1 MRASLYLQI
10 PALFS
15 LLAASVDLAHGT
27 ERWSMSVEQP
37 RSNFISRVAVDFA
50 RQVKRE
56 SKGEL
61 DIQVSPNSTLFKRSE
76 VKAAV
81 ARGDIQLG
89 ELFMSVLGDEDP
101 LFELDS
107 IPFLAT
113 DYEQAQRLW
122 QASRPAIEQRLLKD
136 GVRLLYAVPWPP
148 QSLFSNKPIL
158 RMADFHGMKFRSYN
172 PTLSRT
178 ALLLGAEP
186 TSIDTEA
193 VPEAFR
199 SGRIDGML
207 TSSATGVDLRAWGF
221 ASHFHDIQAFI
232 PKNIAIVNEAAFQ
245 RLSASTRQALL
256 NAAKRAERQGW
267 ELSWALTGY
276 QIRMLE
282 RQGMTVVGEV
292 PAEIRSGLAAIGRK
306 LTWEWLDK
314 AGAPGREVLD
324 AYREA
329 PVQSGR

>member
-1 MRASLYLQI
+1 MKASRCLRI
-10 PALFS
+10 PALLS
-15 LLAASVDLAHGT
+15 LLAASVSLAHGT

-37 RSNFISRVAVDFA
+37 PSNFISRVALDFA

-61 DIQVSPNSTLFKRSE
+61 EIQVSPNSTLVKRPE
-76 VKAAV
+76 VKSAV

-89 ELFMSVLGDEDP
+89 ELFMSVLGNEDP
-101 LFELDS
+101 LFALDS

-122 QASRPAIEQRLLKD
+122 QASRPAIEQRLLED

-178 ALLLGAEP
+178 AVLLGAEP
-186 TSIDTEA
+186 TIITTEA
-193 VPEAFR
+193 VPQAFR
-199 SGRIDGML
+199 SGQVDGML
-207 TSSATGVDLRAWGF
+207 SSSATGVDLRAWDF
-221 ASHFHDIQAFI
+221 ASHFYDIQAFI

-245 RLSASTRQALL
+245 RLSVNTRQALL
-256 NAAKRAERQGW
+256 QAAKRAELQGW

-276 QIRMLE
+276 QVRTLE
-282 RQGMTVVGEV
+282 RRGVTVVSAV
-292 PAEIRSGLAAIGRK
+292 PAEIRTGLAAIGRK
-306 LTWEWLDK
+306 LTWEWLDQ
-314 AGAPGREVLD
+314 AGAKGRVVLD
-324 AYREA
+324 AYRAA
-329 PVQSGR
+329 PAQGGR